1 MASLDA
7 GLGFRLCSR
16 GRVGFQLTEDG
27 LRVYEALKRLDAAFT
42 QFHRDV
48 GQHQEIPGGTLRIRM
63 VDAVATVRPTALIQ
77 SFVART
83 YMQGWTP
90 RGLRFN
96 DMAWT
101 SDIEAIAA
109 LVLCGE
115 YLSYLPEIYSLP
127 WVERG
132 LMRPM
137 KRNQLSYRS
146 RVCAVTRKSPN
157 SKLADLFCS
166 LIAAAT
172 KDSHK
177 AP

>member
-1 MASLDA
+1 M
-7 GLGFRLCSR
+7 GFRLCSR
-16 GRVGFQLTEDG
+16 GREGFQLTEDG
-27 LRVYEALKRLDAAFT
+27 LRVYQALQRLDAAFT
-42 QFHRDV
+42 HFHRDV
-48 GQHQEIPGGTLRIRM
+48 GQHQEMPGGTLRIRM

-77 SFVART
+77 PFVART
-83 YMQGWTP
+83 HMQGWTP
-90 RGLRFN
+90 SRGLRFN

-115 YLSYLPEIYSLP
+115 YLGYLPEIYSLP

-132 LMRPM
+132 SMRPM
-137 KRNQLSYRS
+137 KRNQLSDRS

-157 SKLADLFCS
+157 SKPADLFCS
-166 LIAAAT
+166 LIAGAA
-172 KDSHK
+172 KDFHK